1 MTRLAITA
9 FVTGLSDQEKT
20 KARREAGSFV
30 TVKSGPAIKGGSEI
44 GWNGHLIVHAAGVLI
59 DPSFDQ
65 ALDAIAQQGHRIDA
79 TPLIGVFPAEV
90 LPDEFRVELAAVLD
104 DETRILVE
112 YVRIADESFQLA
124 PAWETDHLE
133 PAIAQI
139 IDSMEKLLERAA

>member
-1 MTRLAITA
+1 M
-9 FVTGLSDQEKT
+9 
-20 KARREAGSFV
+20 
-30 TVKSGPAIKGGSEI
+30 
-44 GWNGHLIVHAAGVLI
+44 
-59 DPSFDQ
+59 
-65 ALDAIAQQGHRIDA
+65 
-79 TPLIGVFPAEV
+79 
-90 LPDEFRVELAAVLD
+90 LD